1 MKTLAEFFHLLS
13 VQLAL
18 FFQDQGNDT
27 FAPQIL
33 RKVLLS
39 KSICIHQFLE
49 HLDARG
55 LFDGEML
62 PFVVRDQDDQQLGG
76 FRFFCRSMCFALQL
90 QKPGDICFV
99 LLG

>member
-1 MKTLAEFFHLLS
+1 MKTLAESFHLLS

-18 FFQDQGNDT
+18 FFQDQGNNT
-27 FAPQIL
+27 FAAQIL
-33 RKVLLS
+33 RKILLS
-39 KSICIHQFLE
+39 KAICIHQFPE
-49 HLDARG
+49 HLDPRS

-62 PFVVRDQDDQQLGG
+62 PFVVRDQNDQQLGG
-76 FRFFCRSMCFALQL
+76 FRSFRRSMCFALQL